1 MAPMTTTMTATESEN
16 QRELLTG
23 GIWKGAGIGAAVGAV
38 GNVVL
43 YGIAN
48 ASGISMVGEFMRGQ
62 PPLPMPF
69 APVIISS
76 FIPAI
81 FAALVAMALNRFT
94 ARPARIFTVVAVVF
108 GLVSMVGPAS
118 IAGAGVGLRVVL
130 ALMHLVSGLTITMGI
145 LRLGRR

>member
-1 MAPMTTTMTATESEN
+1 MMTSPVTATGHET

-69 APVIISS
+69 PPVIISS
-76 FIPAI
+76 FVPAL

-94 ARPARIFTVVAVVF
+94 ARPARVFTVVAVVF

-130 ALMHLVSGLTITMGI
+130 ALMHVVSGLTITMGI

>member
-1 MAPMTTTMTATESEN
+1 MTTTMTATESEN